1 MNFIKAMLQQLD
13 LLWSLWTIP
22 ALLIAGTLLI
32 NALPIPT
39 LIVLGIFIYGE
50 LAKADFVE
58 SAACFSSGDDEL
70 PKQARKLRISAASL
84 TIACIVAYSWFIHV
98 NMTNGALCR
107 DYTDDIPGMLPA
119 LLQKIVPHTCP

>member
-1 MNFIKAMLQQLD
+1 MNFIKAILRQID
-13 LLWSLWTIP
+13 FLWSLWTIP

-32 NALPIPT
+32 NAFPIPT
-39 LIVLGIFIYGE
+39 LFVLGIFIYGE

-58 SAACFSSGDDEL
+58 RTACFSSGDDEL

-84 TIACIVAYSWFIHV
+84 TIAAIVAYSWFIHV
-98 NMTNGALCR
+98 NLTNGSLCR

-119 LLQKIVPHTCP
+119 LLQKFVSHTCP